1 MDFPSNV
8 RTSHAALTTQ
18 QCAPPHSPSAPPL
31 EHFEAPQALE
41 MIGLLLPPAKASP
54 NVVRA
59 MSARCLMKYLSQ
71 RQCVFLNPDMHSFL
85 NSKLGA
91 QHAAGKL

>member
-31 EHFEAPQALE
+31 EHFEAPQAPG
-41 MIGLLLPPAKASP
+41 MIGLLLPPAKASL
-54 NVVRA
+54 NVGACYECKMLDEVPQ
-59 MSARCLMKYLSQ
+59 SKTVCLPQ
-71 RQCVFLNPDMHSFL
+71 P
-85 NSKLGA
+85 
-91 QHAAGKL
+91 